1 MKSAR
6 HCPLLYPALAFL
18 LWLGLSPGLAQA
30 QEPSL
35 LRQARAQVAAGRFD
49 RAGEL
54 YRRLLQA
61 QPDNALALGELAD
74 ALEAAG
80 RWREAVPVLSHLLE
94 LQPDDVARLFQLGR
108 FLSWVPERRPDSY
121 ALLEQAVRAQPENL
135 EYRLAYA
142 EVLSWDPHRR
152 VQALAEYEQILSHHP
167 TSPEAQSGLAQL
179 LSWSGKLARAETMYD
194 QLIARDPQYRP
205 ALVGKGEVLAWSG
218 RNLEAGEF
226 LDRATPPGVDSRWL
240 LARAT
245 ASYGIGR
252 RDQAARRLATLFSS
266 EPDNP
271 YAQALQQAIDNW
283 RQPHIDFGFSLM
295 RGSGDPATS
304 EVEFNRPFARLH
316 FPVNAWSR
324 AEVSYVPTN
333 YFNQTSR
340 RREDLLGVGWEG
352 QPHDNFRFQARLQ
365 AARHASGPGDFTG
378 SVQFGWLVNDRVQM
392 DFGFTRA
399 RVLDSVQAAA
409 GVVVNGVLI
418 GRARS
423 NLANV
428 QLRYL
433 APRKRVD
440 LYLRHSIGSVT
451 GIGFDSNRRVGLGA
465 GTGKTFRLP
474 REQYLRLGYAF
485 TFFGFD
491 RDLGAFPAPTPSR
504 TTGGYF
510 SPAKFFNNAG
520 EINLTGKLARRWS
533 YSIGGYLG
541 VQQAE
546 TLSASLG
553 QRKLS
558 SYAQTTQS
566 LRLTRHLSLTA
577 SYEYVN
583 VAGAFQRNTFSFGF
597 RIYLDR

>member
-1 MKSAR
+1 MR
-6 HCPLLYPALAFL
+6 VRRLGRTLALAIVLAF
-18 LWLGLSPGLAQA
+18 SATIAFAQVTERGLAELNQ
-30 QEPSL
+30 
-35 LRQARAQVAAGRFD
+35 GRVTE
-49 RAGEL
+49 AI
-54 YRRLLQA
+54 RLLAAAVEANPNDTQA
-61 QPDNALALGELAD
+61 VHGLAYAYLKAGQMDAASTWLQRTVELTPTDAESRFELA
-74 ALEAAG
+74 
-80 RWREAVPVLSHLLE
+80 RI
-94 LQPDDVARLFQLGR
+94 
-108 FLSWVPERRPDSY
+108 LSWRPETREEAYDHFERAVEARPG
-121 ALLEQAVRAQPENL
+121 NG

-142 EVLSWDPHRR
+142 EALSWDPHRR
-152 VQALAEYEQILSHHP
+152 AQALVEYEQILSQHP
-167 TSPEAQSGLAQL
+167 ASPEAQSGLAQL

-226 LDRATPPGVDSRWL
+226 LDRATPPGADSRWL

-333 YFNQTSR
+333 YFNQASR

-474 REQYLRLGYAF
+474 QEQYLRLGYAF

-520 EINLTGKLARRWS
+520 EINLSGKVARRWS

-583 VAGAFQRNTFSFGF
+583 VAGAFQRNTFSLGF
-597 RIYLDR
+597 RLYLDR